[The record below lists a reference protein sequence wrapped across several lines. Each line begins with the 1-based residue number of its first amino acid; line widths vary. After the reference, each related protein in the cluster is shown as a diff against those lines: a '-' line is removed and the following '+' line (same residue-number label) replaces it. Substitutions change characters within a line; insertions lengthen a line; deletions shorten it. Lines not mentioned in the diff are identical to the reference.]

1 MKYDVVNGYREYLE
15 KTYRPTTTRA
25 YTNRLE
31 LLLKDQSVL
40 NFDEQL
46 DIDKMIQHL
55 SEIKYKNEFSQ
66 SKNAF
71 FRFLEFK
78 HITLNQEQLSQIKQ
92 FEKSTQKKYRKK
104 KSVNYKIVDKTIKHI
119 RNQKL
124 KLSYQTI
131 LNSGLRVFELS
142 QIRRDDCIITNDFIR
157 MYFTGKGGEEE
168 SVIILKAENEL
179 LYENL
184 IELISNT
191 AFTKKVF
198 YSSNYL
204 QKKAK
209 EYNFCCHDLRRI
221 YSKLEYKKTKSKK
234 EVQTKMRHTNEKT
247 TEIYLKSNI
256 QM

>member
-1 MKYDVVNGYREYLE
+1 MMYDILGAYRDYLK
-15 KTYRPTTTRA
+15 KTFRDETARMYA
-25 YTNRLE
+25 NRLE

-40 NFDEQL
+40 NFDELL
-46 DIDKMIQHL
+46 DVDKMIQHL
-55 SEIKYKNEFSQ
+55 SQIKHKNEFSQ

-71 FRFLEFK
+71 LKFIEFQ
-78 HITLNQEQLSQIKQ
+78 HITLNQKQLNKIKQ
-92 FEKSTQKKYRKK
+92 LEKNTQKKYRRKK
-104 KSVNYKIVDKTIKHI
+104 FADYKTVDKTIKHI

-124 KLSYQTI
+124 KLSYQTM
-131 LNSGLRVFELS
+131 LVSGLRVFELS
-142 QIRRDDCIITNDFIR
+142 QIRRDDCIITVDFIR
-157 MYFTGKGGEEE
+157 MYFVGKGGAEEN
-168 SVIILKAENEL
+168 VIILKSENRL

-191 AFTKKVF
+191 SGKVF
-198 YSSNYL
+198 FSSNYL

-209 EYNFCCHDLRRI
+209 EYNFQCHDLRRI

-234 EVQTKMRHTNEKT
+234 EVQEKMRHSNEKT

>member
-1 MKYDVVNGYREYLE
+1 MKYDVISEYKEYL
-15 KTYRPTTTRA
+15 KKIYRPGTAQT

-40 NFDEQL
+40 NFDELL
-46 DIDKMIQHL
+46 DVDKMIQHL
-55 SEIKYKNEFSQ
+55 SQIKHKNEFSQ

-71 FRFLEFK
+71 FKFIEFQ
-78 HITLNQEQLSQIKQ
+78 HITLNQKQLNKIKQ
-92 FEKSTQKKYRKK
+92 LEKNTQKKYRRKK
-104 KSVNYKIVDKTIKHI
+104 FADYKTVDKTIKHI

-124 KLSYQTI
+124 KLSYQTM
-131 LNSGLRVFELS
+131 LVSGLRVFELS
-142 QIRRDDCIITNDFIR
+142 QIRRDDCIITVDFIR
-157 MYFTGKGGEEE
+157 MNFVGKGGAEEN
-168 SVIILKAENEL
+168 VIILKSENRL

-191 AFTKKVF
+191 EFSGKVF
-198 YSSNYL
+198 FSSNYL

-209 EYNFCCHDLRRI
+209 EYNFQCHDLRRI
-221 YSKLEYKKTKSKK
+221 YSKLEYKRTKSKK
-234 EVQTKMRHTNEKT
+234 EVQTKMRHSNEKT

>member
-1 MKYDVVNGYREYLE
+1 MYDILGAYRDYLK
-15 KTYRPTTTRA
+15 KTFRDETARTYA
-25 YTNRLE
+25 NRLE

-40 NFDEQL
+40 NFDELL
-46 DIDKMIQHL
+46 DVDKMIQHL
-55 SEIKYKNEFSQ
+55 SQIKHKNEFSQ

-71 FRFLEFK
+71 LKFIEFQ
-78 HITLNQEQLSQIKQ
+78 HITLNQKQLNKIKQ
-92 FEKSTQKKYRKK
+92 LEKNTQKKYRRKK
-104 KSVNYKIVDKTIKHI
+104 FVDYKTVDKTIKHI

-124 KLSYQTI
+124 KLSYQTM
-131 LNSGLRVFELS
+131 LVSGLRVFELS
-142 QIRRDDCIITNDFIR
+142 QIRRDDCIITVDFIR
-157 MYFTGKGGEEE
+157 MYFVGKGGAEEN
-168 SVIILKAENEL
+168 VIILKSENRL

-191 AFTKKVF
+191 EFSGKVF
-198 YSSNYL
+198 FSSNYL

-209 EYNFCCHDLRRI
+209 EYNFQCHDLRRI

-234 EVQTKMRHTNEKT
+234 EVQTKMRHSNEKT

>member
-1 MKYDVVNGYREYLE
+1 MKYDVISAYRKYLE
-15 KTYRPTTTRA
+15 KTYRPTTTRT

-40 NFDEQL
+40 NFDELL

-78 HITLNQEQLSQIKQ
+78 RITLNQDQLSKIKQ
-92 FEKSTQKKYRKK
+92 LEKSTQKKYRKK
-104 KSVNYKIVDKTIKHI
+104 KCVNYKKVDKTIKHI
-119 RNQKL
+119 NNQKL
-124 KLSYQTI
+124 KLSYQTM
-131 LNSGLRVFELS
+131 LLTGVRVFELS
-142 QIRRDDCIITNDFIR
+142 QVRRDDCIITNDFICLS
-157 MYFTGKGGEEE
+157 FIGKGGEQE
-168 SVIILKAENEL
+168 SVVILKAENEL

-184 IELISNT
+184 IELINNT
-191 AFTKKVF
+191 AFSKKVF

-221 YSKLEYKKTKSKK
+221 YSKLEHKKTKSIK
-234 EVQTKMRHTNEKT
+234 EVQEKMRHTNEKT
-247 TEIYLKSNI
+247 TKIYLNSNI

>member
-1 MKYDVVNGYREYLE
+1 MKYDVLSEYSNYL
-15 KTYRPTTTRA
+15 KKFLRQNTVRT

-31 LLLKDQSVL
+31 SLLKDQSVL

-78 HITLNQEQLSQIKQ
+78 HITLNQQQLSQIKQ
-92 FEKSTQKKYRKK
+92 LEKNTQKKYRKK
-104 KSVNYKIVDKTIKHI
+104 KSVNYKTVDKTIKHI
-119 RNQKL
+119 KNQKL
-124 KLSYQTI
+124 KLSYQT
-131 LNSGLRVFELS
+131 LLTTGLRVFELS
-142 QIRRDDCIITNDFIR
+142 QVRRDDCIITNDFIR
-157 MYFTGKGGEEE
+157 FYFTGKGGEQE
-168 SVIILKAENEL
+168 SVVILKSENRL

-191 AFTKKVF
+191 DFSKKVF
-198 YSSNYL
+198 YSANYL

-209 EYNFCCHDLRRI
+209 EYNFQCHDLRRI
-221 YSKLEYKKTKSKK
+221 FSKLEHKKTKSIK
-234 EVQTKMRHTNEKT
+234 EVQEKMRHTNEKT
-247 TEIYLKSNI
+247 TKIYLNSNI

>member
-1 MKYDVVNGYREYLE
+1 MYDILGAYRDYLK
-15 KTYRPTTTRA
+15 KTFRDETARMHA
-25 YTNRLE
+25 NRLE

-40 NFDEQL
+40 NFDELL
-46 DIDKMIQHL
+46 DVDKMIQHL
-55 SEIKYKNEFSQ
+55 SQIKHKNEFSQ

-71 FRFLEFK
+71 LKFIEFQ
-78 HITLNQEQLSQIKQ
+78 HITLNQKQLNKIKQ
-92 FEKSTQKKYRKK
+92 LEKNTQKKYRRKK
-104 KSVNYKIVDKTIKHI
+104 FADYKTVDKTIKHI

-124 KLSYQTI
+124 KLSYQTM
-131 LNSGLRVFELS
+131 LVSGLRVFELS
-142 QIRRDDCIITNDFIR
+142 QIRRDDCIITVDFIR
-157 MYFTGKGGEEE
+157 MYFVGKGGAEEN
-168 SVIILKAENEL
+168 VIILKSENRL

-191 AFTKKVF
+191 SGKVF
-198 YSSNYL
+198 FSSNYL

-209 EYNFCCHDLRRI
+209 EYNFQCHDLRRI

-234 EVQTKMRHTNEKT
+234 EVQEKMRHSNEKT

>member
-1 MKYDVVNGYREYLE
+1 MYDILGAYRDYLK
-15 KTYRPTTTRA
+15 KTFRDETARTYA
-25 YTNRLE
+25 NRLE

-40 NFDEQL
+40 NFDELL
-46 DIDKMIQHL
+46 DVDKMIQHL
-55 SEIKYKNEFSQ
+55 SQIKHKNEFSQ

-71 FRFLEFK
+71 LKFIEFQ
-78 HITLNQEQLSQIKQ
+78 HITLNQKQLNKIKQ
-92 FEKSTQKKYRKK
+92 LEKNTQKKYRRKK
-104 KSVNYKIVDKTIKHI
+104 FADYKTVDKTIKHI

-124 KLSYQTI
+124 KLSYQTM
-131 LNSGLRVFELS
+131 LVSGLRVFELS
-142 QIRRDDCIITNDFIR
+142 QIRRDDCIITVDFIR
-157 MYFTGKGGEEE
+157 MYFVGKGGAEEN
-168 SVIILKAENEL
+168 VIILKSENRL

-191 AFTKKVF
+191 SGKVF
-198 YSSNYL
+198 FSSNYL

-209 EYNFCCHDLRRI
+209 EYNFQCHDLRRI

-234 EVQTKMRHTNEKT
+234 EVQEKMRHSNEKT

>member
-1 MKYDVVNGYREYLE
+1 MYDILGAYRDYLK
-15 KTYRPTTTRA
+15 KTFRDETARMYA
-25 YTNRLE
+25 NRLE

-40 NFDEQL
+40 NFDELL
-46 DIDKMIQHL
+46 DVDKMIQHL
-55 SEIKYKNEFSQ
+55 SQIKHKNEFSQ

-71 FRFLEFK
+71 LKFIEFQ
-78 HITLNQEQLSQIKQ
+78 HITLNQKQLNKIKQ
-92 FEKSTQKKYRKK
+92 LEKNTQKKYRRKK
-104 KSVNYKIVDKTIKHI
+104 FADYKTVDKTIKHI

-124 KLSYQTI
+124 KLSYQTM
-131 LNSGLRVFELS
+131 LVSGLRVFELS
-142 QIRRDDCIITNDFIR
+142 QIRRDDCIITVDFIR
-157 MYFTGKGGEEE
+157 MYFVGKGGAEEN
-168 SVIILKAENEL
+168 VIILKSENRL

-191 AFTKKVF
+191 SGKVF
-198 YSSNYL
+198 FSSNYL

-209 EYNFCCHDLRRI
+209 EYNFQCHDLRRI

-234 EVQTKMRHTNEKT
+234 EVQEKMRHTNEKT

>member
-1 MKYDVVNGYREYLE
+1 MKYDVISEYREYL
-15 KTYRPTTTRA
+15 KKIYRPGTARTYA
-25 YTNRLE
+25 NRLE

-40 NFDEQL
+40 NFDELL
-46 DIDKMIQHL
+46 DVDKMIQHL
-55 SEIKYKNEFSQ
+55 SQIKHKNEFSQ

-71 FRFLEFK
+71 LKFIEFQ
-78 HITLNQEQLSQIKQ
+78 HITLSQKQLNKIKQ
-92 FEKSTQKKYRKK
+92 LEKNTQKKYRRKK
-104 KSVNYKIVDKTIKHI
+104 FADYKTVDKTIKHI

-124 KLSYQTI
+124 KLSYQTM
-131 LNSGLRVFELS
+131 LVSGLRVFELS
-142 QIRRDDCIITNDFIR
+142 QIRRDDCIITVDFIR
-157 MYFTGKGGEEE
+157 MYFVGKGGAEEN
-168 SVIILKAENEL
+168 VIILKSENRL

-191 AFTKKVF
+191 EFSGKVF
-198 YSSNYL
+198 FSSNYL

-209 EYNFCCHDLRRI
+209 EYNFQCHDLRRI

-234 EVQTKMRHTNEKT
+234 EVQEKMRHSNEKT

>member
-1 MKYDVVNGYREYLE
+1 MYDILGAYRDYLK
-15 KTYRPTTTRA
+15 KTFRDETARTYA
-25 YTNRLE
+25 NRLE

-40 NFDEQL
+40 NFDELL
-46 DIDKMIQHL
+46 DVDKMIQHL
-55 SEIKYKNEFSQ
+55 SQIKHKNEFSQ

-71 FRFLEFK
+71 LKFIEFQ
-78 HITLNQEQLSQIKQ
+78 HITLNQKQLNKIKQ
-92 FEKSTQKKYRKK
+92 LEKNTQKKYRRKK
-104 KSVNYKIVDKTIKHI
+104 FADYKTVDKTIKHI

-124 KLSYQTI
+124 KLSYQTM
-131 LNSGLRVFELS
+131 LVSGLRVFELS
-142 QIRRDDCIITNDFIR
+142 QIRRDDCIITVDFIR
-157 MYFTGKGGEEE
+157 MYFVGKGGAEEN
-168 SVIILKAENEL
+168 VIILKSENRL

-191 AFTKKVF
+191 SGKVF
-198 YSSNYL
+198 FSSNYL

-209 EYNFCCHDLRRI
+209 EYNFQCHDLRRI

-234 EVQTKMRHTNEKT
+234 EVQEKMRHTNEKT

>member
-1 MKYDVVNGYREYLE
+1 MKYDVVEEYKEYL
-15 KTYRPTTTRA
+15 KKIYRPGTART

-40 NFDEQL
+40 NFDELL
-46 DIDKMIQHL
+46 DVDKMIQHL
-55 SEIKYKNEFSQ
+55 SEIKCKNEFSQ

-71 FRFLEFK
+71 LKFIEFQ
-78 HITLNQEQLSQIKQ
+78 HITLNQKQLNKIKQ
-92 FEKSTQKKYRKK
+92 LEKNTHKKYRKK
-104 KSVNYKIVDKTIKHI
+104 KSADYKTVDKTIKHI

-124 KLSYQTI
+124 KLSYQMMMAT
-131 LNSGLRVFELS
+131 GLRVFELS
-142 QIRRDDCIITNDFIR
+142 QIRRDDCIITNDFILF
-157 MYFTGKGGEEE
+157 YFTGKGGEEE
-168 SVIILKAENEL
+168 NVIILKSENKL

-184 IELISNT
+184 EELINNT
-191 AFTKKVF
+191 EFSRKVF

-209 EYNFCCHDLRRI
+209 EYNFQCHDLRRI

-234 EVQTKMRHTNEKT
+234 EVQEKMRHSNEKT

>member
-1 MKYDVVNGYREYLE
+1 MKYDVISAYREYLE
-15 KTYRPTTTRA
+15 KTYRPTTTRT

-31 LLLKDQSVL
+31 SLLKDQNVL

-78 HITLNQEQLSQIKQ
+78 HITLNKEQLSQIKQ

-204 QKKAK
+204 QRRAK
-209 EYNFCCHDLRRI
+209 EYNFQCHDLRRI
-221 YSKLEYKKTKSKK
+221 YSKLEHKKTKSIK
-234 EVQTKMRHTNEKT
+234 EVQEKMRHTNEKT
-247 TEIYLKSNI
+247 TKIYLKSNI

>member
-1 MKYDVVNGYREYLE
+1 MYDILGAYRDYLK
-15 KTYRPTTTRA
+15 KTFRDETARMYA
-25 YTNRLE
+25 NRLE

-40 NFDEQL
+40 NFDELL
-46 DIDKMIQHL
+46 DVDKMIQHL
-55 SEIKYKNEFSQ
+55 SQIKHKNEFSQ

-71 FRFLEFK
+71 LKFIEFQ
-78 HITLNQEQLSQIKQ
+78 HITLNQKQLNKIKQ
-92 FEKSTQKKYRKK
+92 LEKNTQKKYRRKK
-104 KSVNYKIVDKTIKHI
+104 FADYKTVDKTIKHI

-124 KLSYQTI
+124 KLSYQTM
-131 LNSGLRVFELS
+131 LVSGLRVFELS
-142 QIRRDDCIITNDFIR
+142 QIRRDDCIITVDFIR
-157 MYFTGKGGEEE
+157 MYFVGKGGAEEN
-168 SVIILKAENEL
+168 VIILKSENRL

-191 AFTKKVF
+191 SGKVF
-198 YSSNYL
+198 FSSNYL

-209 EYNFCCHDLRRI
+209 EYNFQCHDLRRI

-234 EVQTKMRHTNEKT
+234 EVQEKMRHSNEKT